1 VQEAPVAQRIE
12 QLTSNQQV
20 RGSSPLGCAS
30 YTAGF
35 QGKINF
41 KSAVFVA
48 ILWRAPQIVLLKTI
62 NITISFFLTI
72 FPPYT
77 PVT

>member
-1 VQEAPVAQRIE
+1 
-12 QLTSNQQV
+12 
-20 RGSSPLGCAS
+20 
-30 YTAGF
+30 
-35 QGKINF
+35 
-41 KSAVFVA
+41 VA